1 MTFVDVLLSLVV
13 LIPMGA
19 LGVAILWRTRLGL
32 DPLECVAYGIS
43 AGWAGGSLIQLGL
56 AMVFGLTPLLVIV
69 SAAVF
74 IAALPGII
82 ASGAGAETIPDGSG
96 VAGRGSAASVSAS
109 IVMGTRAGWRRP
121 AWLRFRWADIGEWRP
136 FSWADPT
143 SVTRLRSF
151 QVSWLPTVVVVLMA
165 IPWIRFWFRAV
176 DYGPDGLSFGH
187 IFLFYDWP
195 LHLGDLASILYGD
208 NLPMENPRFEGS
220 PYPYHYLSTFTA
232 ALIARI
238 GVEPGYALA
247 LHSFFATF
255 GVALAVYAFA
265 RRLLRRTAS
274 ATLAMF
280 AFFHA
285 GNLGWLLTARRIDLS
300 GNFWQTLIWNP
311 WGFNEYEKPPL
322 FTFMTM
328 FIYPYI
334 SQRAWTSG
342 WTLFLFILVL
352 IYLGLTKDSRRPFVM
367 AGLCVGLLPL
377 SNLSSLLGLA
387 LVLPFVAVLFPIQ
400 GRRPLL
406 VRFPFRNWVIFATLA
421 VIVTLP
427 QLVLQ
432 QSDGGA
438 ISSIRWD
445 STAFSNGSVSMIIW
459 FWLKNLGLVFLF
471 VAAGLMMR
479 RSLASNARRLLLACM
494 PIFLI
499 ANTVA
504 FQPFAFDN
512 TKLVTIWLLAA
523 SVAFAAGVT
532 AIWRQSGGVA
542 IRLIL
547 SLLVVTTLLGGVL
560 VDVGLLTWNQQ
571 VGVASPEE
579 IALAEQVRAG
589 TAPDALFATSQRAN
603 APILMLAGRST
614 FVGNSAQLA
623 AHGYDLAPYQQ
634 DLRAIMALDD
644 DMPDLI
650 ARYGIDYVVIGFAER
665 ADFDIDEAGYSAR
678 YPVAFSSE
686 RYRIFAVSPDARRRA
701 GERRP

>member
-32 DPLECVAYGIS
+32 DPLECVAYGVS
-43 AGWAGGSLIQLGL
+43 VGWAGGSLVQLGL
-56 AMVFGLTPLLVIV
+56 ASVFGLTPLLVIASTLV
-69 SAAVF
+69 FTGACLILAFPGPSLERVAVANSGGF
-74 IAALPGII
+74 TTATTGMGPHHAL
-82 ASGAGAETIPDGSG
+82 SGWTDRIRFFWQRIGAWQLFG
-96 VAGRGSAASVSAS
+96 
-109 IVMGTRAGWRRP
+109 
-121 AWLRFRWADIGEWRP
+121 
-136 FSWADPT
+136 WADPT
-143 SVTRLRSF
+143 SVIRPRSF
-151 QVSWLPTVVVVLMA
+151 RVSWLPTIVIVLMA
-165 IPWIRFWFRAV
+165 IPWTRFWFRAV

-187 IFLFYDWP
+187 VFLFYDWP

-208 NLPMENPRFEGS
+208 NLPMKNPRFVGS

-232 ALIARI
+232 ALIARV

-247 LHSFFATF
+247 LHSYFATF

-265 RRLLRRTAS
+265 RRLLRRTAP

-280 AFFHA
+280 AFFHM

-300 GNFWQTLIWNP
+300 GNFWQTIIWHP

-328 FIYPYI
+328 FVYPYV

-352 IYLGLTKDSRRPFVM
+352 VYLGLTQNSRRAFVV
-367 AGLCVGLLPL
+367 AGLCVALLPL

-387 LVLPFVAVLFPIQ
+387 LVLPFVALLFPSQ
-400 GRRPLL
+400 GHNSLL
-406 VRFPFRNWVIFATLA
+406 RFPFRHWIIFATLA

-432 QSDGGA
+432 QFDGGA

-445 STAFSNGSVSMIIW
+445 STAFSDGPVSTIIW

-479 RSLASNARRLLLACM
+479 RSLASSSRRLLLACM

-532 AIWRQSGGVA
+532 AIWRQSSAMA
-542 IRLIL
+542 IRSIL
-547 SLLVVTTLLGGVL
+547 SLLVATTLLGGVL
-560 VDVGLLTWNQQ
+560 VDFGLVTWDQQ

-579 IALAEQVRAG
+579 IALADQVRVG

-614 FVGNSAQLA
+614 FVGNGAQLA
-623 AHGYDLAPYQQ
+623 AHGYDLGPYEQ
-634 DLRAIMALDD
+634 DLRAIMALGD
-644 DMPDLI
+644 DMPELI
-650 ARYGIDYVVIGFAER
+650 ERYGIDYVVIGFAEQD
-665 ADFDIDEAGYSAR
+665 DFDVDEAGYLAR

-686 RYRIFAVSPDARRRA
+686 RYRIFAVSPDAQRRL
-701 GERRP
+701 GEGQP